1 VPGEGVIVPA
11 PGGGNSEGYVNIQ
24 CRKVSSCGL
33 SCGGADPEEPDEY
46 RAKNVFWVPKK
57 ARSLPLI
64 L

>member
-1 VPGEGVIVPA
+1 MPA